1 MFIFI
6 PLSSFG
12 SEFLLRKVIS
22 SLLNKFLIFLQ
33 ELVIDEETH
42 TSFWEGSHDNTLS
55 QEARGSIPD

>member
-12 SEFLLRKVIS
+12 SEFLLSEIIS
-22 SLLNKFLIFLQ
+22 CLLDEFLIFLQ
-33 ELVIDEETH
+33 VLVIDQETH

-55 QEARGSIPD
+55 QEARGSISH